1 MKLSEHTEHIRQL
14 IDQAFRNRLG
24 RMGINEGQLVSLP
37 NAPVERKRMESIREV
52 FIAETGTV
60 ADAYEK
66 LVEELTFTLFNR
78 LAALKVMEA
87 HTLHPEIVTRREGH
101 GGRSFAHLVWLE
113 QNPSARD
120 SFEEEGI
127 IEFLE
132 DQLQKLASDIP
143 LFSPQHPYH
152 LLPTAIELLQIINA
166 FNAVE
171 DDIDVAK
178 TIPNSSF
185 PIPNSIWQSDDVLGW
200 LYESYNNYKK
210 AAHKASGDK
219 TEYNKVSIQSQVY
232 TPRWVVQFLVDNS
245 LGKLY
250 LEMYPDS
257 KIRNK
262 YKIAQSITNGQLGIT
277 NEPSI
282 PNSKFLIPNSKKKP
296 LHEIKMIDP
305 STGSGN
311 YLLYGFDMYYDLYID
326 QIENYGADYDEA
338 DVPKLI
344 IENNL
349 HGVDLDDRA
358 IQLAQLGLYIKA
370 KRKKRTAKIEH
381 FNIVSSDFFLPAYEE
396 VKHIFED
403 GNVGERERKIIA
415 DLWEDLQNAHKFGS
429 LIRLEEKLNLK
440 WFGTKEKNNPDQ
452 LTFFGQEEL
461 ENYESFRTS
470 FFANLQKAVAQ
481 NTAKQGQTFLNTKTQ
496 DAITF
501 LQLLTQKYDVAV
513 ANPPYTD
520 SADFGPELK
529 KFVEAN
535 YKQPYKFNSNLYA
548 VFIKR
553 CFELTTENGKVA
565 LIHPLTFMYI
575 KTFEDVRKFILEKT
589 NISVFVDY
597 GLSNLFG
604 AVMVDPA
611 FYVLEKGNEKQ
622 EKSWFISLDQYTRT
636 PNEKFK
642 KDFCLEALDDNI
654 SNRPNKH
661 NITLPQEKLKII
673 EGWPFIYWISDGFR
687 EKFKEK
693 ALGEYFHPAQGMATS
708 NNERFV
714 RFWWEVEQSKL
725 SINIDDNLKWK
736 LYSKGGPFNK
746 WYGNNWT
753 VVNWENN
760 GFEIK
765 NFVDDNGRQRSAVRN
780 EHFYLN
786 KGVTYTASG
795 SKGATFRLHPLNNLF
810 DVGGSCIFSKSDY
823 KNNEYLLA
831 FLNTKLAFYILD
843 CLNPTVNTTQGD
855 LARIPFV
862 IPIKTIEDCITKSSI
877 SNIETKK
884 QLCSFRIIETNYQ
897 QSALITFQGASLK
910 DRVLTYLNFE
920 NAQLTQVLI
929 NEAIINELI
938 FEVYELSDADREQ
951 VEAKMGVSVGQL
963 GIVNYELGM
972 GKTVVELFIEE
983 AKITDDVVLKHL
995 RSLPLIEF
1003 EQDKIR
1009 EIKEGFATLYQSNND
1024 LEEFCI
1030 RHQVNPINVWYW
1042 FKEANTLPAAR
1053 AAEIALEFLAD
1064 AIRTL
1069 LQQDDDG
1076 IIPLVGLPGE
1086 EALSQ
1091 RLEQHCL
1098 QNGFTAAQY
1107 MQLDSLL
1114 GRSANEYLE
1123 HHFFNQLSN
1132 HLNLFM
1138 YLPKTPFIWHLSS
1151 GQHQGFEAYIL
1162 IYKWNR
1168 DSLFKL
1174 KSQYISERVQNLEYR
1189 QIQLQDVNTAQA
1201 QTEKEKIRLQLHEI
1215 ETFKTKIDELIAEGY
1230 DPKLDDGVGKN
1241 IAPLQKKGLLRA
1253 EVLKSAGR
1261 NSQLEKYLNADW

>member
-1 MKLSEHTEHIRQL
+1 MKLSEHVEHIRQL

-24 RMGINEGQLVSLP
+24 RMGINEGQLTAIQNMP
-37 NAPVERKRMESIREV
+37 AERKRMETIREV

-87 HTLHPEIVTRREGH
+87 HTLHPEIVTRRESH
-101 GGRSFAHLVWLE
+101 GGRSFAHLAWLE
-113 QNPSARD
+113 QNPNARN
-120 SFEEEGI
+120 EEAEGLLL
-127 IEFLE
+127 FLE

-152 LLPTAIELLQIINA
+152 LLPTALELQGIINA
-166 FNAVE
+166 FNQVE
-171 DDIDVAK
+171 TDTQVEAE
-178 TIPNSSF
+178 
-185 PIPNSIWQSDDVLGW
+185 IWKSDDVLGW

-257 KIRNK
+257 EIRNK
-262 YKIAQSITNGQLGIT
+262 YKIANAPTSQTREL
-277 NEPSI
+277 
-282 PNSKFLIPNSKKKP
+282 KP
-296 LHEIKMIDP
+296 LHEIRMIDP

-311 YLLYGFDMYYDLYID
+311 YLLYGFDMYYALYID
-326 QIENYGADYDEA
+326 QIENYGADYNEA
-338 DVPKLI
+338 NVPKLI

-349 HGVDLDDRA
+349 HGIDLDDRA

-370 KRKKRTAKIEH
+370 KRKKRTVKIEH
-381 FNIVSSDFFLPAYEE
+381 FNIVSSDFFLPAYND
-396 VKHIFED
+396 VKDIFED
-403 GNVGERERKIIA
+403 GNVGERERKIIE

-440 WFGTKEKNNPDQ
+440 WFGTKDKNDPNQ
-452 LTFFGQEEL
+452 VTLFGQQEIEGF
-461 ENYESFRTS
+461 ETFRNT

-520 SADFGPELK
+520 GADFGPELK
-529 KFVEAN
+529 IFVEAN

-589 NISVFVDY
+589 HISVFVDY

-642 KDFCLEALDDNI
+642 KDFCLEALNDNI

-687 EKFKEK
+687 EKFKKNTVGKIADVAEGCK
-693 ALGEYFHPAQGMATS
+693 TADNFKYL
-708 NNERFV
+708 
-714 RFWWEVEQSKL
+714 RFWWENE
-725 SINIDDNLKWK
+725 NLESEGWK
-736 LYSKGGPFNK
+736 TYSKGGPYNK
-746 WYGNNWT
+746 WQGNLWLK
-753 VVNWENN
+753 VNWKNE
-760 GFEIK
+760 GSEIK
-765 NFVDDNGRQRSAVRN
+765 NDPRAAANN
-780 EHFYLN
+780 EQYYF
-786 KGVTYTASG
+786 KEGITFTGAG
-795 SKGATFRLHPLNNLF
+795 SKGTSFRYLPTESIFDTGARSIFPKGELSPFLLLGILNSSL
-810 DVGGSCIFSKSDY
+810 S
-823 KNNEYLLA
+823 L
-831 FLNTKLAFYILD
+831 YIID
-843 CLNPTVNTTQGD
+843 ALNPTVNTTVGD
-855 LARIPFV
+855 IKRIPFV
-862 IPIKTIEDCITKSSI
+862 KSEVTNSVTTLSKLNVDLKEKI
-877 SNIETKK
+877 S
-884 QLCSFRIIETNYQ
+884 SYHIIETNFEQ
-897 QSALITFQGASLK
+897 NPLLAIQGAALK
-910 DRVLTYLNFE
+910 DRVLAYLNFE
-920 NAQLTQVLI
+920 NAQHTQVLI

-951 VEAKMGVSVGQL
+951 VETKMGLSIGSLAVL
-963 GIVNYELGM
+963 N
-972 GKTVVELFIEE
+972 E
-983 AKITDDVVLKHL
+983 AKEAFLAQLQNPLAEVTEHIQNLSITTFD
-995 RSLPLIEF
+995 
-1003 EQDKIR
+1003 EQRVR
-1009 EIKEGFATLYQSNND
+1009 EIKEAFATLYQSNND

-1030 RHQVNPINVWYW
+1030 RHQVNPINLWYW
-1042 FKEANTLPAAR
+1042 FKEANIVPAAR
-1053 AAEIALEFLAD
+1053 ASEIALEFLAD

-1114 GRSANEYLE
+1114 GRSVNEYLE

-1151 GQHQGFEAYIL
+1151 GQQQGFEAYIL

-1174 KSQYISERVQNLEYR
+1174 KSHYISHRVQNLEYR
-1189 QIQLQDVNTAQA
+1189 QITLQDVNTAQA
-1201 QTEKEKIRLQLHEI
+1201 QTEKETIRLQLHEI
-1215 ETFKTKIDELIAEGY
+1215 KLFTTKIDELIAEGY

-1253 EVLKSAGR
+1253 EVLKA
-1261 NSQLEKYLNADW
+1261 NQLTKYLNADW